1 MIRKKII
8 EEWFGLPFSKKASD
22 MNCDFKGLSDS
33 MIEPGVGNGIRML
46 LLIEVTEKYLHQ

>member
-1 MIRKKII
+1 
-8 EEWFGLPFSKKASD
+8 

>member
-33 MIEPGVGNGIRML
+33 MREPGVGNGI
-46 LLIEVTEKYLHQ
+46 